1 LNFSFYIAKR
11 YLISK
16 KSHNAI
22 NIISSISVL
31 AISIGTAALVIIL
44 SALNGLTGLVES
56 LYNSFDA
63 DVRITV
69 AEGKVFDPKAPAF
82 AQLKNVKGVKFYTEV
97 LEENALLKYND
108 FQCLATIKGVGPEFV
123 NMTHFDTL
131 VREGSY
137 TLYAGNADHAVLGI
151 GLAYTL
157 NVNLGDLSSPL
168 SVYAPKRGNVTSINP
183 EDAFN
188 EEKAMVAGIF
198 SINDDFDKR
207 YALVPLDFARRLLD
221 YTNEVSAVE
230 LSLVPGAKADD
241 VQEEIQ
247 QLLGDKYVVKNR
259 YQQNE
264 LLFKTL
270 KSEKLWTF
278 IILVF
283 ILVIATFNVIGSL
296 TMLIV
301 EKKKDIGILWN
312 MGADIKLIRRIFLV
326 EGMLITLIGALIGL
340 ALGLIICWLQIQF
353 KLVRFSEGYVVDSY
367 PVIIQLSDL
376 GLILLVV
383 MLIGLFS
390 AWYPVRVFTK
400 RHLGSMVN
408 EES

>member
-1 LNFSFYIAKR
+1 VNFSFYIAKR

-22 NIISSISVL
+22 NIISAISVL

-63 DVRITV
+63 DIRIVV
-69 AEGKVFDPKAPAF
+69 AEGKVFDPTSPGFSEIK
-82 AQLKNVKGVKFYTEV
+82 KIKGVKYYTEV
-97 LEENALLKYND
+97 LEENVLLKYQD
-108 FQCLATIKGVGPEFV
+108 VQSIATIKGVGPEFGQ
-123 NMTHFDTL
+123 MTRFDTL
-131 VREGSY
+131 VREGEY
-137 TLYAGNADHAVLGI
+137 KLRDRNVDMAVLGI
-151 GLAYTL
+151 GVGYTL
-157 NVNLGDLSSPL
+157 NVNTSDMYTPLTVLS
-168 SVYAPKRGNVTSINP
+168 PKRGEIGPT

-188 EEKAMVAGIF
+188 EEKTYVAGIF

-207 YALVPLDFARRLLD
+207 YALVSIEFARKLLE
-221 YTNEVSAVE
+221 YTNEVSAIE
-230 LSLVPGAKADD
+230 LSLEPGAKAGNVKEE
-241 VQEEIQ
+241 VQRI
-247 QLLGDKYVVKNR
+247 LGDKYVVKDR
-259 YQQNE
+259 FEQNE
-264 LLFKTL
+264 LLFRTL

-283 ILVIATFNVIGSL
+283 ILIIATFNVIGSL

-326 EGMLITLIGALIGL
+326 EGLMITLIGALTGL
-340 ALGLIICWLQIQF
+340 LLGLIICWLQIEF

-367 PVIIQLSDL
+367 PIAVQLSDL
-376 GLILLVV
+376 GMIMLVV
-383 MLIGLFS
+383 MLIGLFA

-400 RHLGSMVN
+400 RHLGAMAN
-408 EES
+408 AES